1 MKDTVTE
8 KTYIATQEVTISE
21 KPERVWNLLTDPAE
35 ISKWF
40 ADVEPAEKNGFVNYS
55 FGDGDFF
62 ETRTTVSQAPDYLE
76 WEWKF
81 MGLGPSYQI
90 KFSLAER
97 DAKTVVKVED
107 FGSITE
113 SEAESLTEGWL
124 DFFERLKSYA
134 ESGKNSRYLW
144 SQDMSLSAWLPENIE
159 DQTISAFFSDQDWQ
173 REFPEA
179 EIKQLASTEN
189 RSIWHLKEKHWK
201 AETTVTASLR
211 NIQSKKYITIS
222 HDGWE
227 EILELPLNVAQ
238 RRRYAGMWRRILIT
252 QGGE

>member
-8 KTYIATQEVTISE
+8 KTYVATQEVTISE
-21 KPERVWNLLTDPAE
+21 KPEMVWNLLTDPTE

-62 ETRTTVSQAPDYLE
+62 ETRTTGSQVPGYLE

-81 MGLGPSYQI
+81 MGLGPIYQI
-90 KFSLAER
+90 KFSLTER
-97 DAKTVVKVED
+97 NAKTVVKVED
-107 FGSITE
+107 VGSITE
-113 SEAESLTEGWL
+113 SEAESLTEGWA

-134 ESGKNSRYLW
+134 ESGENSRYLW
-144 SQDMSLSAWLPENIE
+144 SQDISLSAWLPALPQ
-159 DQTISAFFSDQDWQ
+159 DQTISSVFSDRNWHGK
-173 REFPEA
+173 FPEA
-179 EIKQLASTEN
+179 QIKQLESTEN
-189 RSIWHLKEKHWK
+189 RSVWLLKEQDWK

-211 NIQSKKYITIS
+211 NIESKKYLTIS

-227 EILELPLNVAQ
+227 EILQLPLNVAQ
-238 RRRYAGMWRRILIT
+238 RRRYAGIWRGILIN